1 MGKKKTTSLWL
12 AALSSNSISTEK
24 NWLVR
29 GIDAQST
36 PNVVKD
42 FPVGLEEY
50 ECGQKYLSG
59 LEPHSHRN
67 KKTET
72 KKNY

>member
-1 MGKKKTTSLWL
+1 MGKKKTTRLWL
-12 AALSSNSISTEK
+12 AANSSNSISTEK
-24 NWLVR
+24 NRLVR

-50 ECGQKYLSG
+50 ECGQK
-59 LEPHSHRN
+59 
-67 KKTET
+67 
-72 KKNY
+72 

>member
-50 ECGQKYLSG
+50 ECGQK
-59 LEPHSHRN
+59 
-67 KKTET
+67 
-72 KKNY
+72 